1 MAQLTVRVSFQV
13 WIICLSGRAQTC
25 HGRVHGEKGWHALRA
40 SESAPRVRVPWR
52 MSFSAILL
60 NPKKNYISIDSE
72 FLFFFK
78 KKCMMSH
85 TDVDQ
90 FFTNAHPIY

>member
-1 MAQLTVRVSFQV
+1 MLYGLTRIVRHVWPEPTQRAWLSSVSVFLFRFGSSA
-13 WIICLSGRAQTC
+13 CLGAQTW

-60 NPKKNYISIDSE
+60 NPKKKYISIDSE
-72 FLFFFK
+72 FLFFF
-78 KKCMMSH
+78 
-85 TDVDQ
+85 
-90 FFTNAHPIY
+90 